1 MTTNSPRNAS
11 RAWVRRHLRPRTA
24 TGAWARGWELWTRSD
39 GQSRWVHAW
48 TPESEPERHLSP
60 REWLAL
66 FLLASL
72 LWAAI
77 IVAVTVW

>member
-1 MTTNSPRNAS
+1 MP
-11 RAWVRRHLRPRTA
+11 P
-24 TGAWARGWELWTRSD
+24 ARGCAVTCALERPPARGPEGGSSGPAPD